1 MKGKRNMKGTFKTLK
16 TFKKLEEP
24 ELYVMDYVA
33 DYNLDKLLA
42 MGSGSDEEFAKN
54 VCKILLNGL
63 PVAVKPEGGCS
74 TSPEYR
80 TFKGGN
86 YHEDQFQAHYRRH
99 DSDGHGPYGQHREHL
114 RRGGGS

>member
-54 VCKILLNGL
+54 VCKTRKILYIGL
-63 PVAVKPEGGCS
+63 MIISFIAVWFFDISAMIIILTCLIIGII
-74 TSPEYR
+74 
-80 TFKGGN
+80 N
-86 YHEDQFQAHYRRH
+86 AL
-99 DSDGHGPYGQHREHL
+99 SDTIKSKHL
-114 RRGGGS
+114 KADTTKRGAK